1 MEFSTLVRH
10 GLPVL
15 AVVGNDGAWTQI
27 MRDQVPMLG
36 DDVATVLGRE
46 DYDRVVEGLGARGF
60 RIEGPEAVE
69 GTLREALAAVRS
81 GTPVLVNVHIGLTEF
96 RKGAISL

>member
-1 MEFSTLVRH
+1 
-10 GLPVL
+10 
-15 AVVGNDGAWTQI
+15 

-46 DYDRVVEGLGARGF
+46 DYEGVAAALGARGF
-60 RIEGPEAVE
+60 RIARPEDVE
-69 GTLREALAAVRS
+69 RTLAEALEVARS

>member
-1 MEFSTLVRH
+1 MI
-10 GLPVL
+10 

-46 DYDRVVEGLGARGF
+46 DYEGVAAALGARGF
-60 RIEGPEAVE
+60 RIARPEDVE
-69 GTLREALAAVRS
+69 RTLAEALEVARS